1 MTSGSIGILHKMFFF
16 KYGQHLSTWFVKS
29 LSRTLV
35 VGQASGLGGLRL
47 LAYRGGRISSDLQL
61 FLADPWPGHRPY
73 WAYTCGWRFGLVW
86 MLTKMLDIDV
96 VDVVDV
102 GMLVM
107 CRYILEGLTYFFSDL
122 MVSLEQPLCV
132 LGYEWIAYRPVSF
145 QSLLSAGSPSDF
157 RPLLHLKFW

>member
-1 MTSGSIGILHKMFFF
+1 
-16 KYGQHLSTWFVKS
+16 
-29 LSRTLV
+29 
-35 VGQASGLGGLRL
+35 
-47 LAYRGGRISSDLQL
+47 
-61 FLADPWPGHRPY
+61 
-73 WAYTCGWRFGLVW
+73 

-132 LGYEWIAYRPVSF
+132 LGYE
-145 QSLLSAGSPSDF
+145 
-157 RPLLHLKFW
+157 